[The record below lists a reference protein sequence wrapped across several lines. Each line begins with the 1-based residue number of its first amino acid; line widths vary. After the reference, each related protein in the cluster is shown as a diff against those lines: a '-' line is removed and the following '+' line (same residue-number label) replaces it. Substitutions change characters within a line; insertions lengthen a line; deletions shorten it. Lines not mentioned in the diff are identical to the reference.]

1 MQSLSPY
8 PAFIRARF
16 LIKIISGKNKKMSPA
31 YSRDSSG
38 IDSVTAGLQKSG
50 SGSSASTR
58 GGFLSYIHSF
68 RGAAILAVV
77 ATHVTDV
84 LTWNKDQ
91 PLTQLLSYSIFQN
104 GTVLFLFIAGLLFQ
118 YLSGRFRYSKYITG
132 KLQNVILPYIIISIP
147 IIVYQYL
154 RHSGIFDPDYPRR
167 FDNPVLHVAWSYLS
181 AAQLPIPFWFIPVIF
196 ILQVLAPVLLAVDRR
211 PRLYWI
217 ILPLTVSA
225 MFCHRPADV
234 THIWHAFAYFAP
246 AYIAGM
252 WCSRYRESIIARIA
266 QWRLPLWGLAAA
278 LVAIEVFVLGR
289 GGAIFS
295 IAPFSM
301 EAGILDL
308 NLPLKLL
315 ISFLLVELLYRYDHV
330 CRDKFSYLADTSFGI
345 FFLHQYMIRLF
356 DRVILPFAGIPHI
369 NGSIWAFLVLVPLI
383 TGLSVALVALFRLVL
398 GKRSRIVIG
407 C

>member
-1 MQSLSPY
+1 MT
-8 PAFIRARF
+8 PADSRA
-16 LIKIISGKNKKMSPA
+16 
-31 YSRDSSG
+31 SSG
-38 IDSVTAGLQKSG
+38 ADRVAEGHQPSG
-50 SGSSASTR
+50 SASGALPG

-77 ATHVTDV
+77 ATHVTDL

-91 PLTQLLSYSIFQN
+91 PLTEHLSYSIFQN

-118 YLSGRFRYSKYITG
+118 YLSGRFSYRKYITG
-132 KLQNVILPYIIISIP
+132 KLRNVILPYIIISIP
-147 IIVYQYL
+147 AIVYEYL
-154 RHSGIFDPDYPRR
+154 RHTTIFAPDYPRR
-167 FDNPVLHVAWSYLS
+167 FDNPILHVAWSYLS
-181 AAQLPIPFWFIPVIF
+181 AAHLPVPFWFIPVIF

-225 MFCHRPADV
+225 MFCHRPLDV
-234 THIWHAFAYFAP
+234 TNIWHAFVYFAP

-252 WCSRYRESIIARIA
+252 WCSRYRESVIARIA
-266 QWRLPLWGLAAA
+266 QWRLPLWGVAVA
-278 LVAIEVFVLGR
+278 LVVIEVFVLGR
-289 GGAIFS
+289 GGAIFCS
-295 IAPFSM
+295 APFSM

-315 ISFLLVELLYRYDHV
+315 VSFLLVEFLYRYDDV
-330 CRDKFSYLADTSFGI
+330 CRNKFSYLADTSFGI
-345 FFLHQYMIRLF
+345 FFLHIYIIHF
-356 DRVILPFAGIPHI
+356 FERVILPLVGISHI
-369 NGSIWAFLVLVPLI
+369 NGGIWAFLVLVPLV

-398 GKRSRIVIG
+398 GKRSRLVIG

>member
-1 MQSLSPY
+1 
-8 PAFIRARF
+8 
-16 LIKIISGKNKKMSPA
+16 MSPA
-31 YSRDSSG
+31 NSRASSG
-38 IDSVTAGLQKSG
+38 ADSVTAGQQQSG
-50 SGSSASTR
+50 SGSGASTR

-77 ATHVTDV
+77 ATHVTDL

-91 PLTQLLSYSIFQN
+91 PLTEHLSYSIFQN

-132 KLQNVILPYIIISIP
+132 KLRNVILPYIIISIP
-147 IIVYQYL
+147 VIVYDYL
-154 RHSGIFDPDYPRR
+154 LHAGIFAPGYPRR
-167 FDNPVLHVAWSYLS
+167 FDNPILHIAWSYLS
-181 AAQLPIPFWFIPVIF
+181 AAQMPVPFWFIPVIF
-196 ILQVLAPVLLAVDRR
+196 ILQVLAPLLLAVDRR

-225 MFCHRPADV
+225 MFCHRPADL
-234 THIWHAFAYFAP
+234 THIWHAFIYFAP

-252 WCSRYRESIIARIA
+252 WCSRYRESIIAGIA
-266 QWRLPLWGLAAA
+266 QWRLPLWGIAAA
-278 LVAIEVFVLGR
+278 LVVIEVFVLGR
-289 GGAIFS
+289 GGAIFCR
-295 IAPFSM
+295 APFSM

-315 ISFLLVELLYRYDHV
+315 VSFLLVELLYRYDDV
-330 CRDKFSYLADTSFGI
+330 CRNKFSYLADTSFGI
-345 FFLHQYMIRLF
+345 FFLHKYIIGFF
-356 DRVILPFAGIPHI
+356 DRVILPLAGISHI
-369 NGSIWAFLVLVPLI
+369 NGSIWAFLVLVPLV

-398 GKRSRIVIG
+398 GKRSRLVIG

>member
-1 MQSLSPY
+1 VTNTITVGGTEL
-8 PAFIRARF
+8 RAPGGGG
-16 LIKIISGKNKKMSPA
+16 S
-31 YSRDSSG
+31 D
-38 IDSVTAGLQKSG
+38 DSVAAGQQQ
-50 SGSSASTR
+50 SARGPLSR

-77 ATHVTDV
+77 ATHVTDL

-91 PLTQLLSYSIFQN
+91 PVTEHLSYSIFQN

-132 KLQNVILPYIIISIP
+132 KLRNVILPYIIISIP
-147 IIVYQYL
+147 AIVYEYL
-154 RHSGIFDPDYPRR
+154 RHGGIFAPDYPRR

-181 AAQLPIPFWFIPVIF
+181 AAQLPVPFWFIPVIF

-211 PRLYWI
+211 PLLYWI
-217 ILPLTVSA
+217 IPPLTVLA
-225 MFCHRPADV
+225 MFCHRPADL

-252 WCSRYRESIIARIA
+252 WCSHYRESIITRIA
-266 QWRLPLWGLAAA
+266 QWRIPLWGIAAA
-278 LVAIEVFVLGR
+278 LVVIEVFVLDR

-295 IAPFSM
+295 RAPFSM

-315 ISFLLVELLYRYDHV
+315 VSFLLVELLYRYDHV
-330 CRDKFSYLADTSFGI
+330 CRNKFSYLADTSFGI
-345 FFLHQYMIRLF
+345 FFLHKYIIRFF
-356 DRVILPFAGIPHI
+356 DQVLLPFAGINHI
-369 NGSIWAFLVLVPLI
+369 SGSPWAFLVLVPLV
-383 TGLSVALVALFRLVL
+383 TSFSVALVALFRLVL
-398 GKRSRIVIG
+398 GKRSRLVIG